1 MSTNKKVIFLFAQ
14 PKGTV
19 EHDDIVPMVLD
30 THSMIPTS
38 FITEAGGIFCKNHLH
53 FKKGINREVLAK
65 VLQSTRD
72 EYDHSLFFALSKNGN
87 IWEVEPSGGYQ
98 HVVPTSVV

>member
-19 EHDDIVPMVLD
+19 EHDDIIQVVLD
-30 THSMIPTS
+30 NCDVIPTS

-53 FKKGINREVLAK
+53 FKKGINRSVLAK
-65 VLQSTRD
+65 VLQDTRD
-72 EYDHSLFFALSKNGN
+72 AYGHSLFFALSKSGK
-87 IWEVEPSGGYQ
+87 IWEVEPTGGHQ
-98 HVVPTSVV
+98 VIPLGMN